1 MNQSLKNYFT
11 LARSKESQYQNI
23 LRDLKYFLKSLEL
36 SDTIITLEGEY
47 NLSAEETSKLDTFF
61 SSYLAGIPF
70 DYILNESE
78 FMGYKFYVDSRV
90 LIPRPETELIVD
102 WVLALSLNKNS
113 KILEV
118 GTGSGCIAI
127 SICLKDEDLKI
138 LATDISGSALEVAQ
152 INKEFHNAR
161 NVTLMESNW
170 LTCSI
175 ENSLDLVISNPPYIK
190 PNDPHLKDLNH
201 EPLMALTSVNGSK
214 SFFHIASKAI
224 HSLKLGGKIILEH
237 GYSQGSEV
245 SNILKDFGFK
255 NIVTCKDFQ
264 GLDRYTYA
272 NK

>member
-11 LARSKESQYQNI
+11 LARSKESQHQNI

-36 SDTIITLEGEY
+36 SDTIITLEDEY
-47 NLSAEETSKLDTFF
+47 NLSVEETSKLDTFF
-61 SSYLAGIPF
+61 SSYLAGVPF
-70 DYILNESE
+70 DYITNESE

-90 LIPRPETELIVD
+90 LIPRSETELIVE
-102 WVLALSLNKNS
+102 WVLDLSLNKNS
-113 KILEV
+113 TIVEV

-127 SICLKDEDLKI
+127 SICLKNKDLKI
-138 LATDISGSALEVAQ
+138 LATDLSDSALKVAH
-152 INKEFHNAR
+152 INRERHNAF
-161 NVTLMESNW
+161 NVTFMQADW
-170 LTCSI
+170 LAYSI

-190 PNDPHLKDLNH
+190 PNDAHLSALHH
-201 EPLMALTSVNGSK
+201 EPLMALTSVNGST

-224 HSLKLGGKIILEH
+224 HSLKLGGKIIFEH

-245 SNILKDFGFK
+245 SSILKDFGFK